1 MGSEEKR
8 KGEGKTL
15 PLNAKSKKP
24 TETQDLTYC
33 NNSGIFGEYEQETE
47 AST

>member
-15 PLNAKSKKP
+15 SLNVKSQKP
-24 TETQDLTYC
+24 TEMQDLTSC
-33 NNSGIFGEYEQETE
+33 NNSGIFGEYEQEME